1 MESMKSKLAMIREEV
16 RKGGGAEVE
25 TDEAHDL
32 DEDFKDEDEVTSEK
46 SEEISGKSSEATVN
60 AAETESDREETGEE
74 VSQSRADSES
84 APADEP
90 GEAGKKAIDAKNTDS
105 PDEDPILPEDGSL
118 PPIVAKNV
126 VLPMSSVGIGPV
138 FFIITALLTAFGI
151 IFRNRWIFKSGIP
164 DSNVL
169 KYIYIGLGVVAIL
182 VGGKMFLDAQFTER
196 IGDYISSNK
205 LCTTGVYAWTRNP
218 IYSGILLT
226 ATGILFISGN
236 VYMYFIPILLWAILT
251 LLLKKT
257 EEPVL
262 IGRFDQDYID
272 YMAKVNRILPK
283 PPAK

>member
-1 MESMKSKLAMIREEV
+1 MESMKSKLAMIRDEV
-16 RKGGGAEVE
+16 RKGGAAETE
-25 TDEAHDL
+25 TDEAYDL
-32 DEDFKDEDEVTSEK
+32 DEDFEDEAEEI
-46 SEEISGKSSEATVN
+46 SEEISDEISDTYDEISE
-60 AAETESDREETGEE
+60 ELSEETDGN
-74 VSQSRADSES
+74 ES
-84 APADEP
+84 GDEP
-90 GEAGKKAIDAKNTDS
+90 GPAEEFEEAGSSTPTMDDF
-105 PDEDPILPEDGSL
+105 PEGGTL

-138 FFIITALLTAFGI
+138 FFIIAALFTAFGI
-151 IFRNRWIFKSGIP
+151 VFRNRWIFKSGIP

-169 KYIYIGLGVVAIL
+169 KYVYIGLGVVAIL
-182 VGGKMFLDAQFTER
+182 IGGKLILDAQFTER
-196 IGDYISSNK
+196 IGDYIASNK

-218 IYSGILLT
+218 IYSGILFFV
-226 ATGILFISGN
+226 TGILFISGN